1 VPVESTGAG
10 APRVQVEQAAG
21 LRGGKRDQVA
31 PGFICYEG
39 WRGVCSCRGEE
50 LSTAV
55 RSPFGRSAV
64 RVSAGGSR
72 CRRLRGRRCGPGGM
86 RGDGE
91 EGVREHGQG
100 GVPVPGV
107 VPADLI
113 VVQAGLVLGLS
124 EAVLHSPA
132 RPGDSGKLG
141 ESDRPR

>member
-1 VPVESTGAG
+1 
-10 APRVQVEQAAG
+10 
-21 LRGGKRDQVA
+21 
-31 PGFICYEG
+31 
-39 WRGVCSCRGEE
+39 
-50 LSTAV
+50 
-55 RSPFGRSAV
+55 
-64 RVSAGGSR
+64 
-72 CRRLRGRRCGPGGM
+72 M

-100 GVPVPGV
+100 GVAVPGV

>member
-1 VPVESTGAG
+1 
-10 APRVQVEQAAG
+10 
-21 LRGGKRDQVA
+21 
-31 PGFICYEG
+31 
-39 WRGVCSCRGEE
+39 
-50 LSTAV
+50 
-55 RSPFGRSAV
+55 
-64 RVSAGGSR
+64 
-72 CRRLRGRRCGPGGM
+72 M
-86 RGDGE
+86 
-91 EGVREHGQG
+91 REHGQG